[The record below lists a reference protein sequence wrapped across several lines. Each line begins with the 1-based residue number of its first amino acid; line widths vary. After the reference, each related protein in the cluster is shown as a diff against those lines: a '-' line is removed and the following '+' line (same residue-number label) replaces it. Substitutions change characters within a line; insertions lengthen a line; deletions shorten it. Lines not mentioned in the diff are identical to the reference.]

1 MIRPATSN
9 DAKAIAV
16 IYNYYILNT
25 QITFEESRVDEQA
38 ISIRILAEPKLP
50 WLVFEESNQ
59 VIGYCY
65 ATPWKSR
72 SAYRYTLECSVYVM
86 DSHQNKG
93 IGKKLY
99 LALIQNLKNKGFHS
113 VLAGISLPNKV
124 SVSFHEK
131 LGFKKVGQLE
141 QVGFKFKEWIDV
153 GYWQYV
159 LNK

>member
-1 MIRPATSN
+1 
-9 DAKAIAV
+9 
-16 IYNYYILNT
+16 
-25 QITFEESRVDEQA
+25 
-38 ISIRILAEPKLP
+38 
-50 WLVFEESNQ
+50 
-59 VIGYCY
+59 
-65 ATPWKSR
+65 
-72 SAYRYTLECSVYVM
+72 M

-153 GYWQYV
+153 GYWQYL